1 MILIFS
7 WNDDRLDPE
16 VYVTGD
22 QSEDDWSDWEN
33 NVEDQSSEA
42 PATESAQSDYSM
54 EHLKKDDNIYN
65 KSTPKSRQ
73 SSDKDTTRTIQNVD
87 PDKIHP
93 LPKQSKKALKLQSSK
108 SKETTKNSQKLG
120 AEYEIK
126 STSALPVEVP
136 QEIDYFAD
144 LGLTPVISKGKVSE
158 QTVPRH
164 EIHSNTSPAGK
175 TSMLSYN
182 LEDNNMV
189 KNKIIELNVFQYH
202 ILVNI
207 IHTFFLEFFV

>member
-1 MILIFS
+1 M
-7 WNDDRLDPE
+7 
-16 VYVTGD
+16 TGD
-22 QSEDDWSDWEN
+22 QSEEDWSDWEN
-33 NVEDQSSEA
+33 NIEDQSSEM
-42 PATESAQSDYSM
+42 PATESVQRDYSM
-54 EHLKKDDNIYN
+54 EHLKKDDDIYN

-73 SSDKDTTRTIQNVD
+73 SSDKDTTRTIKNAD

-93 LPKQSKKALKLQSSK
+93 LPKQTKKALKLQSSK
-108 SKETTKNSQKLG
+108 SKETTKNNQKLG

-144 LGLTPVISKGKVSE
+144 LGLTPLISKVKVSE

-164 EIHSNTSPAGK
+164 EIHSTTSPAGK
-175 TSMLSYN
+175 ASKLSYN

-189 KNKIIELNVFQYH
+189 KNKIIE
-202 ILVNI
+202 
-207 IHTFFLEFFV
+207 